1 MRREALSLIAE
12 CHLINVDVIME
23 LEHHSF
29 VTTDSHKDAS
39 TQSQS
44 IAHNILIT
52 KGNNACTVKKK
63 W

>member
-29 VTTDSHKDAS
+29 VTTDSHKDAN
-39 TQSQS
+39 T
-44 IAHNILIT
+44 
-52 KGNNACTVKKK
+52 
-63 W
+63 